1 MPRCTEVEE
10 NIKALAQRIETVHP
24 ELLKWVNKTT
34 LLWQSPCVGFANA
47 NSNLNFYQMEKS

>member
-10 NIKALAQRIETVHP
+10 NTKALAQRIETVHP
-24 ELLKWVNKTT
+24 ELLKWVNTTT
-34 LLWQSPCVGFANA
+34 LLWQSPCVGFANV